1 MKKAF
6 TIVELLVCI
15 AIIAIIGAVSIPTIA
30 KSYDNAKEDIIDQHN
45 GNDVR
50 VINVD
55 TNEVIFEGKSE
66 ELKQNY
72 TLIDVKYE
80 NGVVIM
86 FVRLIA
92 NEE

>member
-15 AIIAIIGAVSIPTIA
+15 AIIAIIGAVSIPTLA
-30 KSYDNAKEDIIDQHN
+30 KSYDNAKEDIIDQYN

-50 VINVD
+50 VVDID

-86 FVRLIA
+86 FVKV
-92 NEE
+92 

>member
-6 TIVELLVCI
+6 TLVELLVCI
-15 AIIAIIGAVSIPTIA
+15 GIIAIIGAVTIPTLA
-30 KSYDNAKEDIIDQHN
+30 KSYDNAKEDIIDQYN

-50 VINVD
+50 VVDID
-55 TNEVIFEGKSE
+55 TNEVIYEGKSNE
-66 ELKQNY
+66 IEQNY

-86 FVRLIA
+86 FVKV
-92 NEE
+92 

>member
-15 AIIAIIGAVSIPTIA
+15 GIIAIIGAVTIPTLA
-30 KSYDNAKEDIIDQHN
+30 KSYDNAKEDIIDQYN

-50 VINVD
+50 VVDID
-55 TNEVIFEGKSE
+55 TNEVIYEGKSNE
-66 ELKQNY
+66 IEQNY

-86 FVRLIA
+86 FVKV
-92 NEE
+92 

>member
-30 KSYDNAKEDIIDQHN
+30 KSYDNAKEDIIDNYN

-50 VINVD
+50 VIDID
-55 TNEVIFEGKSE
+55 TNEVIYEGKSE
-66 ELKQNY
+66 NAKLSNYELV
-72 TLIDVKYE
+72 DVRYDSS
-80 NGVVIM
+80 VVIM
-86 FVRLIA
+86 FVRELI
-92 NEE
+92 

>member
-30 KSYDNAKEDIIDQHN
+30 KSYDNAKEDIIDQYN

-66 ELKQNY
+66 DLEQSYN
-72 TLIDVKYE
+72 LIDVKYE

-86 FVRLIA
+86 LVKV
-92 NEE
+92 

>member
-6 TIVELLVCI
+6 TLVELLVCI
-15 AIIAIIGAVSIPTIA
+15 GIIAIIGAVTIPALA
-30 KSYDNAKEDIIDQHN
+30 KSYDNAKEDIIDQYN

-50 VINVD
+50 VVNID
-55 TNEVIFEGKSE
+55 TNELIYEGKSNE
-66 ELKQNY
+66 IEQNY

-86 FVRLIA
+86 FVRV
-92 NEE
+92 

>member
-6 TIVELLVCI
+6 TLVELLVCI
-15 AIIAIIGAVSIPTIA
+15 GIIAIIGAVSIPTLA
-30 KSYDNAKEDIIDQHN
+30 KSYDNAKEDIIDQYN

-50 VINVD
+50 VVDID
-55 TNEVIFEGKSE
+55 TNEVIFEGKSG
-66 ELKQNY
+66 ELKKNY

-86 FVRLIA
+86 FVKV
-92 NEE
+92 

>member
-6 TIVELLVCI
+6 TLVELLVCI
-15 AIIAIIGAVSIPTIA
+15 GIIAIIGAVTIPTLA
-30 KSYDNAKEDIIDQHN
+30 KSYDNAKEDIIEQYN

-50 VINVD
+50 VVDID

-86 FVRLIA
+86 FVKV
-92 NEE
+92 

>member
-30 KSYDNAKEDIIDQHN
+30 KSYDNAKNDIIDQYN

-50 VINVD
+50 VVNID
-55 TNEVIFEGKSE
+55 TNEVIYEGKSE

-86 FVRLIA
+86 FVKV
-92 NEE
+92 

>member
-6 TIVELLVCI
+6 TLVELLVCI
-15 AIIAIIGAVSIPTIA
+15 GIIAIIGAVTIPTLA
-30 KSYDNAKEDIIDQHN
+30 KSYDNAKEDIIEQYN
-45 GNDVR
+45 GNDVK
-50 VINVD
+50 VVDID
-55 TNEVIFEGKSE
+55 TNEVIYEGKSE

-86 FVRLIA
+86 FVRV
-92 NEE
+92 

>member
-6 TIVELLVCI
+6 TLVELLVCI
-15 AIIAIIGAVSIPTIA
+15 GIIAIIGAVTIPTIA
-30 KSYDNAKEDIIDQHN
+30 KSYDNAKEDIIDQYN

-50 VINVD
+50 VVDID

-86 FVRLIA
+86 FVKV
-92 NEE
+92 

>member
-6 TIVELLVCI
+6 TLVELLVCI
-15 AIIAIIGAVSIPTIA
+15 GIIAIIGAVTIPTLV
-30 KSYDNAKEDIIDQHN
+30 KSYDNAKEDIIEQYN
-45 GNDVR
+45 GNDVK
-50 VINVD
+50 VVDID
-55 TNEVIFEGKSE
+55 TNEVIYEGKSE

-86 FVRLIA
+86 FVRV
-92 NEE
+92 

>member
-15 AIIAIIGAVSIPTIA
+15 GIIAIIGAVSIPTLA
-30 KSYDNAKEDIIDQHN
+30 KSYDNAKEDIIDQYN

-50 VINVD
+50 VIDID
-55 TNEVIFEGKSE
+55 TNEVIYEGKSE

-86 FVRLIA
+86 FVRV
-92 NEE
+92 

>member
-6 TIVELLVCI
+6 TLVELLVCI
-15 AIIAIIGAVSIPTIA
+15 GIIAIIGAVTIPALA
-30 KSYDNAKEDIIDQHN
+30 KSYDNAKEDIIDQYN
-45 GNDVR
+45 GNYVR
-50 VINVD
+50 VVDID

-86 FVRLIA
+86 FVKV
-92 NEE
+92 

>member
-6 TIVELLVCI
+6 TLVELLVCI
-15 AIIAIIGAVSIPTIA
+15 GIIAIIGAVTIPTLA
-30 KSYDNAKEDIIDQHN
+30 NSYDNAKEDIIDQYN

-50 VINVD
+50 VVNID
-55 TNEVIFEGKSE
+55 TNEVIYEGKSE

-86 FVRLIA
+86 FVRV
-92 NEE
+92 

>member
-6 TIVELLVCI
+6 TLVELLVCI
-15 AIIAIIGAVSIPTIA
+15 GIIAIIGAVTIPTLA
-30 KSYDNAKEDIIDQHN
+30 KSYDNAKEDIIDQYN

-50 VINVD
+50 VVDID

-72 TLIDVKYE
+72 TLVDVKYE

-86 FVRLIA
+86 FVKV
-92 NEE
+92 

>member
-6 TIVELLVCI
+6 TLVELLVCI
-15 AIIAIIGAVSIPTIA
+15 GIIAIIGAVSIPALA
-30 KSYDNAKEDIIDQHN
+30 KSYDNAKEDIIDQYN

-50 VINVD
+50 VVDID
-55 TNEVIFEGKSE
+55 TNEVIYEGKSNE
-66 ELKQNY
+66 IEQNY

-86 FVRLIA
+86 FVKV
-92 NEE
+92 

>member
-30 KSYDNAKEDIIDQHN
+30 KSYDNAKEDIIEQYN
-45 GNDVR
+45 GSNVR

-86 FVRLIA
+86 FVKV
-92 NEE
+92 

>member
-6 TIVELLVCI
+6 TLVELLVCI
-15 AIIAIIGAVSIPTIA
+15 GIIAIIGAVTIPALA
-30 KSYDNAKEDIIDQHN
+30 KSYDNAKEDIIEQYN

-50 VINVD
+50 VVDID
-55 TNEVIFEGKSE
+55 TNEVIYEGKSE

-86 FVRLIA
+86 FVRV
-92 NEE
+92 

>member
-6 TIVELLVCI
+6 TLVELLVCI
-15 AIIAIIGAVSIPTIA
+15 GIIAIIGAVTIPALA
-30 KSYDNAKEDIIDQHN
+30 KSYDNAKEDIIDQYN

-50 VINVD
+50 VVDID
-55 TNEVIFEGKSE
+55 TNEVIYEGKSE

-86 FVRLIA
+86 FVKV
-92 NEE
+92 

>member
-6 TIVELLVCI
+6 TLVELLVCI
-15 AIIAIIGAVSIPTIA
+15 GIIAIIGAVTIPTLA
-30 KSYDNAKEDIIDQHN
+30 KSYDNAKEDIIDQYN

-50 VINVD
+50 VVNID
-55 TNEVIFEGKSE
+55 TNEVIYEGKSE

-86 FVRLIA
+86 FVRV
-92 NEE
+92 

>member
-6 TIVELLVCI
+6 TLVELLVCI
-15 AIIAIIGAVSIPTIA
+15 GIIEIIGAVTIPTLA
-30 KSYDNAKEDIIDQHN
+30 KSYDNAKEDIIDQYN

-50 VINVD
+50 VVDID
-55 TNEVIFEGKSE
+55 TNEVIYEGKSE

-86 FVRLIA
+86 FVRV
-92 NEE
+92 

>member
-30 KSYDNAKEDIIDQHN
+30 KSYDNAKEDIIDQYN
-45 GNDVR
+45 GSNVR

-66 ELKQNY
+66 ELEQSYN
-72 TLIDVKYE
+72 LIDVKYE

-86 FVRLIA
+86 FVKV
-92 NEE
+92 

>member
-30 KSYDNAKEDIIDQHN
+30 KSYDNAKEDIIDQYN

-50 VINVD
+50 VVDID
-55 TNEVIFEGKSE
+55 TNEVIYEGKSE
-66 ELKQNY
+66 NAKLSNYELV
-72 TLIDVKYE
+72 DVKYD
-80 NGVVIM
+80 NNVVIM
-86 FVRLIA
+86 FVRELI
-92 NEE
+92 

>member
-6 TIVELLVCI
+6 TLVELLVCI
-15 AIIAIIGAVSIPTIA
+15 GIIAIIGAVTIPTLA
-30 KSYDNAKEDIIDQHN
+30 KSYDNAKEDIIDQYN
-45 GNDVR
+45 GNDVK
-50 VINVD
+50 VVNID
-55 TNEVIFEGKSE
+55 TNEVIYEGKSE

-86 FVRLIA
+86 FVKV
-92 NEE
+92 

>member
-30 KSYDNAKEDIIDQHN
+30 KSYDNAKEDIIDQYN

-50 VINVD
+50 VIDID
-55 TNEVIFEGKSE
+55 TNEVIYEGKSN
-66 ELKQNY
+66 ELEQNY
-72 TLIDVKYE
+72 TLVDVKYE

-86 FVRLIA
+86 LVKV
-92 NEE
+92 

>member
-6 TIVELLVCI
+6 TLVELLVCI
-15 AIIAIIGAVSIPTIA
+15 GIIAIIGAVTIPTLA
-30 KSYDNAKEDIIDQHN
+30 KSYDNAKEDIIDQYN

-50 VINVD
+50 VVDID

-80 NGVVIM
+80 NGVVALTI
-86 FVRLIA
+86 VASI
-92 NEE
+92 

>member
-6 TIVELLVCI
+6 TLVELLVCI
-15 AIIAIIGAVSIPTIA
+15 GIIAIIGAVTIPTLA
-30 KSYDNAKEDIIDQHN
+30 KSYDNAKEDIIDQYN
-45 GNDVR
+45 GNDIR
-50 VINVD
+50 VVDID
-55 TNEVIFEGKSE
+55 TNEVIYEGKSE

-86 FVRLIA
+86 FVRV
-92 NEE
+92 

>member
-6 TIVELLVCI
+6 TLVELLVCI
-15 AIIAIIGAVSIPTIA
+15 GIIAIIGAVTIPTLA
-30 KSYDNAKEDIIDQHN
+30 KSYDNAKEDIIDQYN

-50 VINVD
+50 VVDID
-55 TNEVIFEGKSE
+55 TNEVIYEGKSG

-72 TLIDVKYE
+72 TLVDVKYE

-86 FVRLIA
+86 FVKV
-92 NEE
+92 

>member
-6 TIVELLVCI
+6 TLVELLVCI
-15 AIIAIIGAVSIPTIA
+15 GIIAIIGAVTIPTLA
-30 KSYDNAKEDIIDQHN
+30 KSYDNAKEDIIDQYN
-45 GNDVR
+45 GNDVK
-50 VINVD
+50 VVDID

-86 FVRLIA
+86 FVKV
-92 NEE
+92 

>member
-6 TIVELLVCI
+6 TLVELLVCI
-15 AIIAIIGAVSIPTIA
+15 AIIAIIGAVSIPTLA
-30 KSYDNAKEDIIDQHN
+30 KSYDNAKEDIIDQYN

-50 VINVD
+50 VIDID
-55 TNEVIFEGKSE
+55 TNEVIYEGKSE

-72 TLIDVKYE
+72 TLVDIKYE

-86 FVRLIA
+86 FVKV
-92 NEE
+92 

>member
-6 TIVELLVCI
+6 TLVELLVCI
-15 AIIAIIGAVSIPTIA
+15 GIIAIIGAVTIPTLA
-30 KSYDNAKEDIIDQHN
+30 KSYDNAKEDIIDQYN
-45 GNDVR
+45 GNDVK
-50 VINVD
+50 VVDID
-55 TNEVIFEGKSE
+55 TNEVIYEGKSE

-86 FVRLIA
+86 FVRV
-92 NEE
+92 

>member
-6 TIVELLVCI
+6 TLVELLVCI
-15 AIIAIIGAVSIPTIA
+15 AIIAIIGAVTIPTLA
-30 KSYDNAKEDIIDQHN
+30 KSYDNAKEDIIDQYN

-50 VINVD
+50 VVDID
-55 TNEVIFEGKSE
+55 TNEVIYEGKSE

-86 FVRLIA
+86 FVKV
-92 NEE
+92 

>member
-6 TIVELLVCI
+6 TLVELLVCI
-15 AIIAIIGAVSIPTIA
+15 GIIAIIGAVTIPALA
-30 KSYDNAKEDIIDQHN
+30 KSYDNAKEDIIDQYN

-50 VINVD
+50 VIDID
-55 TNEVIFEGKSE
+55 TNEVIYEGKSE

-86 FVRLIA
+86 FVKV
-92 NEE
+92 

>member
-30 KSYDNAKEDIIDQHN
+30 KSYDNAKEDIIDQYN

-66 ELKQNY
+66 ELEQSYN
-72 TLIDVKYE
+72 LIDVKYE

-86 FVRLIA
+86 FVKV
-92 NEE
+92 

>member
-6 TIVELLVCI
+6 TLVELLVCI
-15 AIIAIIGAVSIPTIA
+15 GIIAIIGAVTIPTLA
-30 KSYDNAKEDIIDQHN
+30 KSYNNAKEDIIDQYN

-50 VINVD
+50 VVNID
-55 TNEVIFEGKSE
+55 TNEVIYEGKSE

-86 FVRLIA
+86 FVRV
-92 NEE
+92 

>member
-15 AIIAIIGAVSIPTIA
+15 AIIAIIGCVSIPMINNAYDSA
-30 KSYDNAKEDIIDQHN
+30 KNDIVENYN
-45 GNDVR
+45 GNEIV
-50 VINVD
+50 VIDID
-55 TNEVIFEGKSE
+55 TDEVIYEGKSE

-86 FVRLIA
+86 FVRVQNIVA
-92 NEE
+92 